1 MNTLLFLV
9 EAWLSFA
16 LTKQA
21 APKLNRTAYFRDYL
35 KVYDVS
41 TLDEETK
48 VFVHE
53 CLSHS
58 SDHSFYE
65 FFLSRTHEVTR

>member
-16 LTKQA
+16 ITKQA
-21 APKLNRTAYFRDYL
+21 VPKLNRTAYFRDYL
-35 KVYDVS
+35 RLYDVS

-58 SDHSFYE
+58 SDDAFYQH
-65 FFLSRTHEVTR
+65 LLTRTKQVTR